1 MKQWNNPIGRI
12 LLYNTLFPSKISRNS
27 PQVSL
32 KITKWFHNYKRW
44 NSVLN
49 CGHWLIHLLAKLN
62 FITFPSCILYQSQCT
77 WYDLNCRHID
87 VIDKILQ
94 VKCIVVLYFQLY
106 ILHFF
111 LCDQVLFFPKQQNKQ
126 KTWIPNRDWL
136 LRSTDD
142 DSEETPNM
150 QPQCEL
156 SGSIFSSSKKGCN
169 KSKDI
174 CGALCF

>member
-111 LCDQVLFFPKQQNKQ
+111 FMWSSFVFSKTAKQTKDLNPKQGLVTEEYWWWQWRDPKYAATVWVVWVDFFFIEERLQQ
-126 KTWIPNRDWL
+126 K
-136 LRSTDD
+136 
-142 DSEETPNM
+142 
-150 QPQCEL
+150 
-156 SGSIFSSSKKGCN
+156 
-169 KSKDI
+169 
-174 CGALCF
+174 